1 LEREQT
7 GLETLSTYFDQ
18 SYAGKLAIVSTD
30 GIANSTVATI
40 GTVEKDLQP
49 GMGMTIEGMETQE
62 FSVGIFYFLVI
73 CIFVFTAIVFMF
85 MFKDKT
91 QKLKKGE
98 KWLFAWILFG
108 VVVATVFGAA
118 QLLHG
123 FLF

>member
-1 LEREQT
+1 M
-7 GLETLSTYFDQ
+7 ETLSTYFDR
-18 SYAGKLAIVSTD
+18 SYTGKLAVTATD
-30 GIANSTVATI
+30 GIASSTVATVEV
-40 GTVEKDLQP
+40 VEKEHQP

-73 CIFVFTAIVFMF
+73 CILVFTAIVFMF

-108 VVVATVFGAA
+108 VVVATAFGAA

>member
-1 LEREQT
+1 M
-7 GLETLSTYFDQ
+7 ETLSTYFDR
-18 SYAGKLAIVSTD
+18 SYTGKLVVAGTD
-30 GIANSTVATI
+30 GFVSSTVAT
-40 GTVEKDLQP
+40 TEVVEKEYQP
-49 GMGMTIEGMETQE
+49 GKGMTIEGMETQE

-73 CIFVFTAIVFMF
+73 CILVFTSIVFMF

-108 VVVATVFGAA
+108 VVVAIAFGAA

>member
-1 LEREQT
+1 MEREQT

-18 SYAGKLAIVSTD
+18 SNTGKLAAVAVDGLSST
-30 GIANSTVATI
+30 TVAT
-40 GTVEKDLQP
+40 TEVVEKEYQP
-49 GMGMTIEGMETQE
+49 GKGMTIEGMETQE

-73 CIFVFTAIVFMF
+73 CILVFTAIVFMF

-108 VVVATVFGAA
+108 VVVATAFGAA

>member
-1 LEREQT
+1 LDI
-7 GLETLSTYFDQ
+7 LSTYFDR
-18 SYAGKLAIVSTD
+18 SYAGKLAIAEAD
-30 GIANSTVATI
+30 GLASSKIATTEV
-40 GTVEKDLQP
+40 VEKEHQP

>member
-1 LEREQT
+1 MD
-7 GLETLSTYFDQ
+7 TLSTYSDRN
-18 SYAGKLAIVSTD
+18 YAGKLTVTVTD
-30 GIANSTVATI
+30 GIASSTVATI
-40 GTVEKDLQP
+40 GVVEKDFQTSK
-49 GMGMTIEGMETQE
+49 GMTIEGMETKE

-73 CIFVFTAIVFMF
+73 CIFVFTVIVFMF
-85 MFKDKT
+85 MFKDKK

-98 KWLFAWILFG
+98 KWMFAWILFG